1 MKIVFV
7 CGSPKEDSLSA
18 KIIEQMIPYVKG
30 HQYGILNVDENLN
43 RHTALQ
49 IMDMADGIVFVSPVY
64 MGSLP
69 SSMLG
74 FLSDLELHMRER
86 KARVTAIVHGDL
98 FDTDDPMNALSIYER
113 WAVRVG
119 LTFMSGLGIGG
130 CDALMIRESAF
141 SNKHLSNGL
150 QNCILS
156 VINNQIFQSCTLSI
170 GNRMAYRRMMENYY
184 HTRMEANGVEPDTL
198 NAKLGRFFRGGQNK

>member
-98 FDTDDPMNALSIYER
+98 FDTDDPNINISLEKYEKR
-113 WAVRVG
+113 EENILCAE
-119 LTFMSGLGIGG
+119 FE
-130 CDALMIRESAF
+130 MIRIPDYIA
-141 SNKHLSNGL
+141 KDMQVGAKRY
-150 QNCILS
+150 I
-156 VINNQIFQSCTLSI
+156 
-170 GNRMAYRRMMENYY
+170 RR
-184 HTRMEANGVEPDTL
+184 
-198 NAKLGRFFRGGQNK
+198 

>member
-7 CGSPKEDSLSA
+7 CGSPKENSLSM
-18 KIIEQMIPYVKG
+18 KIIDQMVTYVKG
-30 HQYGILNVDENLN
+30 HQYGILHVDENLN
-43 RHTALQ
+43 RSMALQ

-69 SSMLG
+69 SALLG

-86 KARVTAIVHGDL
+86 KARITAIVHGDL
-98 FDTDDPMNALSIYER
+98 FDTDDTMNALSIIER
-113 WAVRVG
+113 WSAKMG

-130 CDALMIRESAF
+130 CDALNIRESAF

-150 QNCILS
+150 QNCMLS
-156 VINNQIFQSCTLSI
+156 IINNHVFQSCTVSI

-184 HTRMEANGVEPDTL
+184 HGLMEENGVAPDTL
-198 NAKLGRFFRGGQNK
+198 NAKIGRFFRGNQNK